1 MKLLTLVLATAVAF
15 SPAVLADSHDALDK
29 AIAGEHRKDSSA
41 RDKYRNPKGTLE
53 FLGVMP
59 NHSVLEIS
67 PGGNG
72 WYTEIL
78 GPYLRDEGKLVLGH
92 FDKNSEREYFQ
103 RNYKKLVDKLSANP
117 ELYGKVELAT
127 FQAPGVYD
135 LGEKNSYDRIVTFRN
150 VHNWMRNGEE
160 EMATI
165 FQEFADHLKPGGKL
179 GVIEHRL
186 PEDREKDGQGGY
198 VKESY
203 VIKLAEKAGLKLEAK
218 SEVNANPKDTADW
231 ERGVWTLPPSLR
243 LGDQDREKYQ
253 AIGESDRMTL
263 LFVKPE

>member
-1 MKLLTLVLATAVAF
+1 MKLLTLLLAVAVF
-15 SPAVLADSHDALDK
+15 TMPVAQADHHALDM
-29 AIAGEHRKDSSA
+29 AIAGEHRANSSE
-41 RDKYRNPKGTLE
+41 RDLFRNPKATIE
-53 FLGVMP
+53 FLQIKP

-78 GPYLRDEGKLVLGH
+78 GPYLRDNGKLSLGH
-92 FDKNSEREYFQ
+92 FDKNSTVGYFQ
-103 RNYKKLVDKLSANP
+103 RNYKKLVDKLEANP
-117 ELYGKVELAT
+117 ELYDKVELVT

-135 LGEKNSYDRIVTFRN
+135 LGAKNSYDRIVTFRN
-150 VHNWMRNGEE
+150 VHNWMGNGEE

-165 FQEFADHLKPGGKL
+165 FQQFADHLKPGGKL

-186 PEDREKDGQGGY
+186 PEDRAKDGAGGY
-198 VKESY
+198 VKQSY
-203 VIKLAEKAGLKLEAK
+203 VIKLAEAAGLKLEAS
-218 SEVNANPKDTADW
+218 SEINANPKDTADY
-231 ERGVWTLPPSLR
+231 EKGVWTLPPSLR
-243 LGDQDREKYQ
+243 LGEQDRAKYQ